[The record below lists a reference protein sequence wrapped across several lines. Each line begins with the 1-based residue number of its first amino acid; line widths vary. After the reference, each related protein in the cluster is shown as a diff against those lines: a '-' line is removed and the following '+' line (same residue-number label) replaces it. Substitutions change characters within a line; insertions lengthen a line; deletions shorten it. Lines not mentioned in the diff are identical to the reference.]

1 MAQQSI
7 NIGTSANDGTGDP
20 LRTAFDKINDNFS
33 ELYGSSAEANDLL
46 EDTTPQ
52 LGGDL
57 DVNGKRITSAR
68 SNEDIILLPNGTGGV
83 LASAVRIAGTTLSSD
98 DSSSITIAE
107 AFQVNG
113 ATNIDGAVTAT
124 STVAVTGATTL
135 SSTLAVSGATTLTTT
150 NIDNINI
157 FDNSITSDSNA
168 DINITPGGT
177 GNLVLG
183 ALTLN
188 GTAISASDS
197 TLIQLNEAVN
207 VSGATSL
214 ASTLAVTGA
223 TTLSSTLAVTGAATF
238 SGTAVIDNIT
248 INDETIS
255 TSSNSDLVLS
265 PGGTGD
271 VVISAL
277 RVNGTTLDSSDSS
290 AVQINEATEI
300 DGTLTVTGTAT
311 TAAINAT
318 GNVTVSG
325 DISTG
330 TLSIGDLNIT
340 ADGTITTDTNGD
352 FVVDPAG
359 TGAIVLTGN
368 ITHTGTQTTTGQLN
382 VDNLRMDGGV
392 ISSTSGSITLT
403 PASGQNVVV
412 SAGALLTAQEVQ
424 ANFGEFTNLRSD
436 VIRSDTSNGSLSI
449 QSQGTGTVQIGQ
461 TEFSSSASTITGMV
475 TNGNIAIN
483 ANGTGVIT
491 TASQLTLTGSFLPA
505 IHTFTA
511 TDSVTITEHAG
522 RTLLL
527 GEVGGNA
534 LVTLTLPAATG
545 SGATYKFIVS
555 VANTSNYVIKVAD
568 ASDTIDGIMLYLD
581 EDGTAVTA
589 FPTVAASDTITL
601 NGGTTGGIIGDYL
614 ELVDIATDQ
623 YHVRGTMRV
632 AAGAN
637 PATPFS
643 ATVS

>member
-475 TNGNIAIN
+475 TNGDMSITP
-483 ANGTGVIT
+483 NGTGDLKIDAHVNLVVQSGDAAADTNSAHIYAKDDSGSAEVFVRDEAGNVT
-491 TASQLTLTGSFLPA
+491 KISPHNDAGEWEYYSKNVKTGKVLRVNMEKMIRKIEEFTGE
-505 IHTFTA
+505 TF
-511 TDSVTITEHAG
+511 IE
-522 RTLLL
+522 
-527 GEVGGNA
+527 
-534 LVTLTLPAATG
+534 
-545 SGATYKFIVS
+545 
-555 VANTSNYVIKVAD
+555 
-568 ASDTIDGIMLYLD
+568 
-581 EDGTAVTA
+581 
-589 FPTVAASDTITL
+589 
-601 NGGTTGGIIGDYL
+601 
-614 ELVDIATDQ
+614 Q
-623 YHVRGTMRV
+623 
-632 AAGAN
+632 
-637 PATPFS
+637 
-643 ATVS
+643 

>member
-1 MAQQSI
+1 M
-7 NIGTSANDGTGDP
+7 
-20 LRTAFDKINDNFS
+20 
-33 ELYGSSAEANDLL
+33 
-46 EDTTPQ
+46 
-52 LGGDL
+52 
-57 DVNGKRITSAR
+57 
-68 SNEDIILLPNGTGGV
+68 
-83 LASAVRIAGTTLSSD
+83 
-98 DSSSITIAE
+98 
-107 AFQVNG
+107 
-113 ATNIDGAVTAT
+113 
-124 STVAVTGATTL
+124 
-135 SSTLAVSGATTLTTT
+135 
-150 NIDNINI
+150 
-157 FDNSITSDSNA
+157 
-168 DINITPGGT
+168 
-177 GNLVLG
+177 
-183 ALTLN
+183 
-188 GTAISASDS
+188 
-197 TLIQLNEAVN
+197 
-207 VSGATSL
+207 
-214 ASTLAVTGA
+214 
-223 TTLSSTLAVTGAATF
+223 
-238 SGTAVIDNIT
+238 IDNIT

-255 TSSNSDLVLS
+255 TSSNSDLILS

-290 AVQINEATEI
+290 SVNINEALVF
-300 DGTLTVTGTAT
+300 DGTLNVAGTST
-311 TAAINAT
+311 TQAINAT

-325 DISTG
+325 DLSTG
-330 TLSIGDLNIT
+330 TFSIADLNIL
-340 ADGTITTDTNGD
+340 ADGTITTDSNGD
-352 FVVDPAG
+352 LEIDPGG

-368 ITHTGTQTTTGQLN
+368 ITHTGTQTTEGQLN
-382 VDNLRMDGGV
+382 VDNIRMDGNV
-392 ISSTSGSITLT
+392 ISATSGGITLT
-403 PASGQNVVV
+403 PATGSNVTV
-412 SAGALLTAQEVQ
+412 SAGAILTAQEVQ
-424 ANFGEFTNLRSD
+424 APFGEFTNLRSD
-436 VIRSDTSNGSLSI
+436 TIRSDTSNGSLSI
-449 QSQGTGTVQIGQ
+449 QSQGTGTIQIGQ
-461 TEFSSSASTITGMV
+461 TEFSSSAATITGMV

-511 TDSVTITEHAG
+511 TDAVTITEHAG

-555 VANTSNYVIKVAD
+555 VTNTSNYVIKVAD

>member
-46 EDTTPQ
+46 EDTTPE

-57 DVNGKRITSAR
+57 EVNGKRITSAR

-475 TNGNIAIN
+475 TNGDMSITP
-483 ANGTGVIT
+483 NGTGDLKIDAHVNLVVQSGDAAADTNSAHIYAKDDSGSAEVFVRDEAGNVT
-491 TASQLTLTGSFLPA
+491 KISPHNDAGEWEYYSKNVKTGKVVRVNMEKMIRKIEEFTGE
-505 IHTFTA
+505 TF
-511 TDSVTITEHAG
+511 IE
-522 RTLLL
+522 
-527 GEVGGNA
+527 
-534 LVTLTLPAATG
+534 
-545 SGATYKFIVS
+545 
-555 VANTSNYVIKVAD
+555 
-568 ASDTIDGIMLYLD
+568 
-581 EDGTAVTA
+581 
-589 FPTVAASDTITL
+589 
-601 NGGTTGGIIGDYL
+601 
-614 ELVDIATDQ
+614 Q
-623 YHVRGTMRV
+623 
-632 AAGAN
+632 
-637 PATPFS
+637 
-643 ATVS
+643 

>member
-1 MAQQSI
+1 MAQQTI
-7 NIGTSANDGTGDP
+7 NIGTAANDGTGDP

-98 DSSSITIAE
+98 DSASITIAE

-113 ATNIDGAVTAT
+113 ATNIDGALTAT

-135 SSTLAVSGATTLTTT
+135 SSTLAVSGTTTLTTT

-183 ALTLN
+183 ALTVN

-207 VSGATSL
+207 VSGAVDL

-223 TTLSSTLAVTGAATF
+223 ATLSSTLAVTGAATF

-271 VVISAL
+271 VVISSL

-290 AVQINEATEI
+290 AIQINEATEV
-300 DGTLTVTGTAT
+300 DGALTVTGTT
-311 TAAINAT
+311 TAAAINAS

-325 DISTG
+325 ELTTETFSV
-330 TLSIGDLNIT
+330 GDLNIAT
-340 ADGTITTDTNGD
+340 DGSITTDSNGD
-352 FVVDPAG
+352 FVVDPGG

-412 SAGALLTAQEVQ
+412 SAGALFTAQEVQ

-475 TNGNIAIN
+475 TNGDMSITP
-483 ANGTGVIT
+483 NGTGDLKIDAHVNLVVQSGDAAADTNSAHIYAKDDSGSAEVFVRDEAGNVT
-491 TASQLTLTGSFLPA
+491 KISPHNDAGEWEYYSKNVKTGKVVRVNMEKMIRKIEEFTGE
-505 IHTFTA
+505 TF
-511 TDSVTITEHAG
+511 IE
-522 RTLLL
+522 
-527 GEVGGNA
+527 
-534 LVTLTLPAATG
+534 
-545 SGATYKFIVS
+545 
-555 VANTSNYVIKVAD
+555 
-568 ASDTIDGIMLYLD
+568 
-581 EDGTAVTA
+581 
-589 FPTVAASDTITL
+589 
-601 NGGTTGGIIGDYL
+601 
-614 ELVDIATDQ
+614 Q
-623 YHVRGTMRV
+623 
-632 AAGAN
+632 
-637 PATPFS
+637 
-643 ATVS
+643 

>member
-7 NIGTSANDGTGDP
+7 NIGTAANDGTGDP

-46 EDTTPQ
+46 EDTSPQ

-83 LASAVRIAGTTLSSD
+83 LASAVRIAGTTISSD

-113 ATNIDGAVTAT
+113 ATNIDGALTAT

-183 ALTLN
+183 ALTVN

-197 TLIQLNEAVN
+197 SLIQLNEAVN
-207 VSGATSL
+207 VSGATAL

-223 TTLSSTLAVTGAATF
+223 ATLSSTLAVTGTSTF
-238 SGTAVIDNIT
+238 SDGVTAESIIT
-248 INDETIS
+248 NSVTSNGSNADIS
-255 TSSNSDLVLS
+255 VQPS
-265 PGGTGD
+265 GTGD
-271 VVISAL
+271 VILSAL
-277 RVNGTTLDSSDSS
+277 RINGTTLDSTDST

-300 DGTLTVTGTAT
+300 DGTLTITGTAT

-325 DISTG
+325 DVSTG

-368 ITHTGTQTTTGQLN
+368 ITHTGTQTTTGQMN
-382 VDNLRMDGGV
+382 VDNLRLDGNV
-392 ISSTSGSITLT
+392 ISSTSGAITLT
-403 PASGQNVVV
+403 PASGQNVTV
-412 SAGALLTAQEVQ
+412 SAGAILNVQEVQ
-424 ANFGEFTNLRSD
+424 GQFAGFTNLRSD
-436 VIRSDTSNGSLSI
+436 TIRSDTSNGSLSI

-461 TEFSSSASTITGMV
+461 TEFSSSAATITGMV

-511 TDSVTITEHAG
+511 TDAVTITEHAG

-614 ELVDIATDQ
+614 ELVDIAADQ

>member
-436 VIRSDTSNGSLSI
+436 TIRSDTSNGSLSI

-475 TNGNIAIN
+475 TNGDMSITP
-483 ANGTGVIT
+483 NGTGDLKIDAHVNLVVQSGDAAADTNSAHIYAKDDSGSAEVFVRDEAGNVT
-491 TASQLTLTGSFLPA
+491 KISPHNDAGEWEYYSKNVKTGKVVRVNMEKMIRKIEEFTGE
-505 IHTFTA
+505 TF
-511 TDSVTITEHAG
+511 IE
-522 RTLLL
+522 
-527 GEVGGNA
+527 
-534 LVTLTLPAATG
+534 
-545 SGATYKFIVS
+545 
-555 VANTSNYVIKVAD
+555 
-568 ASDTIDGIMLYLD
+568 
-581 EDGTAVTA
+581 
-589 FPTVAASDTITL
+589 
-601 NGGTTGGIIGDYL
+601 
-614 ELVDIATDQ
+614 Q
-623 YHVRGTMRV
+623 
-632 AAGAN
+632 
-637 PATPFS
+637 
-643 ATVS
+643 

>member
-1 MAQQSI
+1 MAQQTI
-7 NIGTSANDGTGDP
+7 NIGTAANDGTGDP

-113 ATNIDGAVTAT
+113 ATNIDGALTAT

-135 SSTLAVSGATTLTTT
+135 SSTLAVSGTTTLTTT

-183 ALTLN
+183 ALTVN

-207 VSGATSL
+207 VSGAVDL

-271 VVISAL
+271 VVISSL

-290 AVQINEATEI
+290 AIQINEATEV
-300 DGTLTVTGTAT
+300 DGALTVTGTT
-311 TAAINAT
+311 TAAAINAS

-325 DISTG
+325 ELTTETFSV
-330 TLSIGDLNIT
+330 GDLNIAT
-340 ADGTITTDTNGD
+340 DGSITTDSNGD
-352 FVVDPAG
+352 FVVDPGG

-412 SAGALLTAQEVQ
+412 SAGALFTAQEVQ

-475 TNGNIAIN
+475 TNGDMSITP
-483 ANGTGVIT
+483 NGTGDLKIDAHVNLVVQSGDAAADTNSAHIYAKDDSGSAEVFVRDEAGNVT
-491 TASQLTLTGSFLPA
+491 KISPHNDAGEWEYYSKNVKTGKVVRVNMEKMIRKIEEFTGE
-505 IHTFTA
+505 TF
-511 TDSVTITEHAG
+511 IE
-522 RTLLL
+522 
-527 GEVGGNA
+527 
-534 LVTLTLPAATG
+534 
-545 SGATYKFIVS
+545 
-555 VANTSNYVIKVAD
+555 
-568 ASDTIDGIMLYLD
+568 
-581 EDGTAVTA
+581 
-589 FPTVAASDTITL
+589 
-601 NGGTTGGIIGDYL
+601 
-614 ELVDIATDQ
+614 Q
-623 YHVRGTMRV
+623 
-632 AAGAN
+632 
-637 PATPFS
+637 
-643 ATVS
+643 

>member
-325 DISTG
+325 DISPG

-436 VIRSDTSNGSLSI
+436 TIRSDTSNGSLSI

-461 TEFSSSASTITGMV
+461 TESSSSASTITGMV
-475 TNGNIAIN
+475 TNGDMSITP
-483 ANGTGVIT
+483 NGTGDLKIDAHVNLVVQAGDAAADTNSAHIYAKDDSGSAEVFVRDEAGNVT
-491 TASQLTLTGSFLPA
+491 KISPHNDAGEWEYYSKNVKTGKVVRVNMEKMIRKIEEFTGE
-505 IHTFTA
+505 TF
-511 TDSVTITEHAG
+511 IE
-522 RTLLL
+522 
-527 GEVGGNA
+527 
-534 LVTLTLPAATG
+534 
-545 SGATYKFIVS
+545 
-555 VANTSNYVIKVAD
+555 
-568 ASDTIDGIMLYLD
+568 
-581 EDGTAVTA
+581 
-589 FPTVAASDTITL
+589 
-601 NGGTTGGIIGDYL
+601 
-614 ELVDIATDQ
+614 Q
-623 YHVRGTMRV
+623 
-632 AAGAN
+632 
-637 PATPFS
+637 
-643 ATVS
+643 

>member
-1 MAQQSI
+1 MAQQTI
-7 NIGTSANDGTGDP
+7 NIGTAANDGTGDP

-98 DSSSITIAE
+98 DSASITIAE

-113 ATNIDGAVTAT
+113 ATNIDGALTAT
-124 STVAVTGATTL
+124 STVAVTGAATL
-135 SSTLAVSGATTLTTT
+135 SSTLTVAGTTTLTTT

-183 ALTLN
+183 ALTVN

-207 VSGATSL
+207 VSGAVDL

-223 TTLSSTLAVTGAATF
+223 ATLSSTLAVTGAATF

-271 VVISAL
+271 VVISSL

-290 AVQINEATEI
+290 AIQINEATEV
-300 DGTLTVTGTAT
+300 DGALTVTGTT
-311 TAAINAT
+311 TAAAINAS

-325 DISTG
+325 ELTTETFSV
-330 TLSIGDLNIT
+330 GDLNIAT
-340 ADGTITTDTNGD
+340 DGSITTDSNGD
-352 FVVDPAG
+352 FVVDPGG

-382 VDNLRMDGGV
+382 VDNLRMNGGV

-461 TEFSSSASTITGMV
+461 TEFGSSASTITGMV
-475 TNGNIAIN
+475 TNGDMSITP
-483 ANGTGVIT
+483 NGTGDLKIDAHVNLVVQSGDAAADTNSAHIYAKDDSGSAEVFVRDEAGNVT
-491 TASQLTLTGSFLPA
+491 KISPHNDAGEWEYYSKNVKTGKVVRVNMEKM
-505 IHTFTA
+505 IRKIEEVTGETF
-511 TDSVTITEHAG
+511 IE
-522 RTLLL
+522 
-527 GEVGGNA
+527 
-534 LVTLTLPAATG
+534 
-545 SGATYKFIVS
+545 
-555 VANTSNYVIKVAD
+555 
-568 ASDTIDGIMLYLD
+568 
-581 EDGTAVTA
+581 
-589 FPTVAASDTITL
+589 
-601 NGGTTGGIIGDYL
+601 
-614 ELVDIATDQ
+614 Q
-623 YHVRGTMRV
+623 
-632 AAGAN
+632 
-637 PATPFS
+637 
-643 ATVS
+643 

>member
-436 VIRSDTSNGSLSI
+436 IIRSDTSNGSLSI

-475 TNGNIAIN
+475 TNGDMSITP
-483 ANGTGVIT
+483 NGTGDLKIDAHVNLVVQSGDAAADTNSAHIYAKDDSGSAEVFVRDEAGNVT
-491 TASQLTLTGSFLPA
+491 KISPHNDAGEWEYYSKNVKTGKVVRVNMEKMIRKIEEFTGE
-505 IHTFTA
+505 TF
-511 TDSVTITEHAG
+511 IE
-522 RTLLL
+522 
-527 GEVGGNA
+527 
-534 LVTLTLPAATG
+534 
-545 SGATYKFIVS
+545 
-555 VANTSNYVIKVAD
+555 
-568 ASDTIDGIMLYLD
+568 
-581 EDGTAVTA
+581 
-589 FPTVAASDTITL
+589 
-601 NGGTTGGIIGDYL
+601 
-614 ELVDIATDQ
+614 Q
-623 YHVRGTMRV
+623 
-632 AAGAN
+632 
-637 PATPFS
+637 
-643 ATVS
+643 

>member
-325 DISTG
+325 DISPG

-475 TNGNIAIN
+475 TNGDMSITP
-483 ANGTGVIT
+483 NGTGDLKIDAHVNLVVQSGDAAADTNSAHIYAKDDSGSAEVFVRDEAGNVT
-491 TASQLTLTGSFLPA
+491 KISPHNDAGEWEYYSKNVKTGKVVRVNMEKMIRKIEEFTGE
-505 IHTFTA
+505 TF
-511 TDSVTITEHAG
+511 IE
-522 RTLLL
+522 
-527 GEVGGNA
+527 
-534 LVTLTLPAATG
+534 
-545 SGATYKFIVS
+545 
-555 VANTSNYVIKVAD
+555 
-568 ASDTIDGIMLYLD
+568 
-581 EDGTAVTA
+581 
-589 FPTVAASDTITL
+589 
-601 NGGTTGGIIGDYL
+601 
-614 ELVDIATDQ
+614 Q
-623 YHVRGTMRV
+623 
-632 AAGAN
+632 
-637 PATPFS
+637 
-643 ATVS
+643 

>member
-1 MAQQSI
+1 MAQQTI
-7 NIGTSANDGTGDP
+7 NIGTAANDGTGDP

-113 ATNIDGAVTAT
+113 ATNIDGALTAT

-135 SSTLAVSGATTLTTT
+135 SSTLAVSGTTTLTTT
-150 NIDNINI
+150 NIDNLNI

-183 ALTLN
+183 ALTVN

-207 VSGATSL
+207 VSGAVDL

-223 TTLSSTLAVTGAATF
+223 ATLSSTLAVTGAATF

-271 VVISAL
+271 VVISSL

-290 AVQINEATEI
+290 AIQINEATEV
-300 DGTLTVTGTAT
+300 DGALTVTGTT
-311 TAAINAT
+311 TAAAINAS

-325 DISTG
+325 ELTTETFSV
-330 TLSIGDLNIT
+330 GDLNIAT
-340 ADGTITTDTNGD
+340 DGSITTDSNGD
-352 FVVDPAG
+352 FVVDPGG

-412 SAGALLTAQEVQ
+412 SAGALFTAQEVQ

-475 TNGNIAIN
+475 TNGDMSITP
-483 ANGTGVIT
+483 NGTGDLKIDAHVNLVVQSGDAAADTNSAHIYAKDDSGSAEVFVRDEAGNVT
-491 TASQLTLTGSFLPA
+491 KISPHNDAGEWEYYSKNVKTGKVVRVNMEKMIRKIEEFTGE
-505 IHTFTA
+505 TF
-511 TDSVTITEHAG
+511 IE
-522 RTLLL
+522 
-527 GEVGGNA
+527 
-534 LVTLTLPAATG
+534 
-545 SGATYKFIVS
+545 
-555 VANTSNYVIKVAD
+555 
-568 ASDTIDGIMLYLD
+568 
-581 EDGTAVTA
+581 
-589 FPTVAASDTITL
+589 
-601 NGGTTGGIIGDYL
+601 
-614 ELVDIATDQ
+614 Q
-623 YHVRGTMRV
+623 
-632 AAGAN
+632 
-637 PATPFS
+637 
-643 ATVS
+643 

>member
-1 MAQQSI
+1 MAQQTI
-7 NIGTSANDGTGDP
+7 NIGTAANDGTGDP

-98 DSSSITIAE
+98 DSASITIAE

-113 ATNIDGAVTAT
+113 ATNIDGALTAT

-135 SSTLAVSGATTLTTT
+135 SSTLAVSGTTTLTTT
-150 NIDNINI
+150 NIDNLNI

-183 ALTLN
+183 ALTVN

-207 VSGATSL
+207 VSGAVDL

-223 TTLSSTLAVTGAATF
+223 ATLSSTLAVTGAATF

-271 VVISAL
+271 VVISSL

-290 AVQINEATEI
+290 AIQINEATEV
-300 DGTLTVTGTAT
+300 DGALTVTGTT
-311 TAAINAT
+311 TAAAINAS

-325 DISTG
+325 ELTTETFSV
-330 TLSIGDLNIT
+330 GDLNIAT
-340 ADGTITTDTNGD
+340 DGSITTDSNGD
-352 FVVDPAG
+352 FVVDPGG
-359 TGAIVLTGN
+359 TGAIVLTASNIFFLLLAKIANPKFLKLFEAIFFFGN
-368 ITHTGTQTTTGQLN
+368 FL
-382 VDNLRMDGGV
+382 
-392 ISSTSGSITLT
+392 SSFFKDI
-403 PASGQNVVV
+403 
-412 SAGALLTAQEVQ
+412 
-424 ANFGEFTNLRSD
+424 FTNR
-436 VIRSDTSNGSLSI
+436 IK
-449 QSQGTGTVQIGQ
+449 
-461 TEFSSSASTITGMV
+461 F
-475 TNGNIAIN
+475 
-483 ANGTGVIT
+483 
-491 TASQLTLTGSFLPA
+491 
-505 IHTFTA
+505 
-511 TDSVTITEHAG
+511 
-522 RTLLL
+522 LLL
-527 GEVGGNA
+527 
-534 LVTLTLPAATG
+534 
-545 SGATYKFIVS
+545 
-555 VANTSNYVIKVAD
+555 VIK
-568 ASDTIDGIMLYLD
+568 ID
-581 EDGTAVTA
+581 
-589 FPTVAASDTITL
+589 
-601 NGGTTGGIIGDYL
+601 
-614 ELVDIATDQ
+614 
-623 YHVRGTMRV
+623 
-632 AAGAN
+632 
-637 PATPFS
+637 
-643 ATVS
+643 

>member
-1 MAQQSI
+1 MAQQTI
-7 NIGTSANDGTGDP
+7 NIGTAANDGTGDP

-113 ATNIDGAVTAT
+113 ATNIDGALTAT

-135 SSTLAVSGATTLTTT
+135 SSTLAVSGTTTLTTT
-150 NIDNINI
+150 NIDNLNI

-183 ALTLN
+183 ALTVN

-207 VSGATSL
+207 VSGAVDL

-223 TTLSSTLAVTGAATF
+223 ATLSSTLAVTGAATF

-436 VIRSDTSNGSLSI
+436 TIRSDTSNGSLSI

-475 TNGNIAIN
+475 TNGDMSITP
-483 ANGTGVIT
+483 NGTGDLKIDAHVNLVVQSGDAAADTNSAHIYAKDDSGSAEVFVRDEAGNVT
-491 TASQLTLTGSFLPA
+491 KISPHNDAGEWEYYSKNVKTGKVVRVNMEKMIRKIEEFTGE
-505 IHTFTA
+505 TF
-511 TDSVTITEHAG
+511 IE
-522 RTLLL
+522 
-527 GEVGGNA
+527 
-534 LVTLTLPAATG
+534 
-545 SGATYKFIVS
+545 
-555 VANTSNYVIKVAD
+555 
-568 ASDTIDGIMLYLD
+568 
-581 EDGTAVTA
+581 
-589 FPTVAASDTITL
+589 
-601 NGGTTGGIIGDYL
+601 
-614 ELVDIATDQ
+614 Q
-623 YHVRGTMRV
+623 
-632 AAGAN
+632 
-637 PATPFS
+637 
-643 ATVS
+643 

>member
-52 LGGDL
+52 VGGDL

-436 VIRSDTSNGSLSI
+436 TIRSDTSNGSLSI

-475 TNGNIAIN
+475 TNGDMSITP
-483 ANGTGVIT
+483 NGTGDLKIDAHVNLVVQAGDAAADTNSAHIYAKDDSGSAEVFVRDEAGNVT
-491 TASQLTLTGSFLPA
+491 KISPHNDAGEWEYYSKNVKTGKVVRVNMEKMIRKIEEFTGE
-505 IHTFTA
+505 TF
-511 TDSVTITEHAG
+511 IE
-522 RTLLL
+522 
-527 GEVGGNA
+527 
-534 LVTLTLPAATG
+534 
-545 SGATYKFIVS
+545 
-555 VANTSNYVIKVAD
+555 
-568 ASDTIDGIMLYLD
+568 
-581 EDGTAVTA
+581 
-589 FPTVAASDTITL
+589 
-601 NGGTTGGIIGDYL
+601 
-614 ELVDIATDQ
+614 Q
-623 YHVRGTMRV
+623 
-632 AAGAN
+632 
-637 PATPFS
+637 
-643 ATVS
+643 

>member
-475 TNGNIAIN
+475 TNGDMSITP
-483 ANGTGVIT
+483 NGTGDLKIDAHVNLVVQSGDAAADTNSAHIYAKDDSGSAEVFVRDEAGNVT
-491 TASQLTLTGSFLPA
+491 KISPHNDAGEWEYYSKNVKTGKVVRVNMEKMIRKIEEFTGE
-505 IHTFTA
+505 TF
-511 TDSVTITEHAG
+511 IE
-522 RTLLL
+522 
-527 GEVGGNA
+527 
-534 LVTLTLPAATG
+534 
-545 SGATYKFIVS
+545 
-555 VANTSNYVIKVAD
+555 
-568 ASDTIDGIMLYLD
+568 
-581 EDGTAVTA
+581 
-589 FPTVAASDTITL
+589 
-601 NGGTTGGIIGDYL
+601 
-614 ELVDIATDQ
+614 Q
-623 YHVRGTMRV
+623 
-632 AAGAN
+632 
-637 PATPFS
+637 
-643 ATVS
+643 

>member
-1 MAQQSI
+1 MAQQTI
-7 NIGTSANDGTGDP
+7 NIGTAANDGTGDP

-98 DSSSITIAE
+98 DSASITIAE

-113 ATNIDGAVTAT
+113 ATNIDGALTAT
-124 STVAVTGATTL
+124 STVAVTGAATL
-135 SSTLAVSGATTLTTT
+135 SSTLAVSGTTTLTTT

-183 ALTLN
+183 ALTVN

-207 VSGATSL
+207 VSGAVDL

-223 TTLSSTLAVTGAATF
+223 ATLSSTLAVTGAATF

-271 VVISAL
+271 VVISSL

-290 AVQINEATEI
+290 AIQINEATEV
-300 DGTLTVTGTAT
+300 DGALTVTGTT
-311 TAAINAT
+311 TAAAINAS

-325 DISTG
+325 ELTTETFSV
-330 TLSIGDLNIT
+330 GDLNIAT
-340 ADGTITTDTNGD
+340 DGSITTDSNGD
-352 FVVDPAG
+352 FVVDPGG

-412 SAGALLTAQEVQ
+412 SAGALFTAQEVQ

-475 TNGNIAIN
+475 TNGDMSITP
-483 ANGTGVIT
+483 NGTGDLKIDAHVNLVVQSGDAAADTNSAHIYAKDDSGSAEVFVRDEAGNVT
-491 TASQLTLTGSFLPA
+491 KISPHNDAGEWEYYSKNVKTGKVVRVNMEKMIRKIEEFTGE
-505 IHTFTA
+505 TF
-511 TDSVTITEHAG
+511 IE
-522 RTLLL
+522 
-527 GEVGGNA
+527 
-534 LVTLTLPAATG
+534 
-545 SGATYKFIVS
+545 
-555 VANTSNYVIKVAD
+555 
-568 ASDTIDGIMLYLD
+568 
-581 EDGTAVTA
+581 
-589 FPTVAASDTITL
+589 
-601 NGGTTGGIIGDYL
+601 
-614 ELVDIATDQ
+614 Q
-623 YHVRGTMRV
+623 
-632 AAGAN
+632 
-637 PATPFS
+637 
-643 ATVS
+643 

>member
-325 DISTG
+325 DISPG

-436 VIRSDTSNGSLSI
+436 TIRSDTSNGSLSI

-475 TNGNIAIN
+475 TNGDMSITP
-483 ANGTGVIT
+483 NGTGDLKIDAHVNLVVQSGDAAADTNSAHIYAKDDSGSAEVFVRDEAGNVT
-491 TASQLTLTGSFLPA
+491 KISPHNDAGEWEYYSKNVKTGKVVRVNMEKMIRKIEEFTGE
-505 IHTFTA
+505 TF
-511 TDSVTITEHAG
+511 IE
-522 RTLLL
+522 
-527 GEVGGNA
+527 
-534 LVTLTLPAATG
+534 
-545 SGATYKFIVS
+545 
-555 VANTSNYVIKVAD
+555 
-568 ASDTIDGIMLYLD
+568 
-581 EDGTAVTA
+581 
-589 FPTVAASDTITL
+589 
-601 NGGTTGGIIGDYL
+601 
-614 ELVDIATDQ
+614 Q
-623 YHVRGTMRV
+623 
-632 AAGAN
+632 
-637 PATPFS
+637 
-643 ATVS
+643 

>member
-83 LASAVRIAGTTLSSD
+83 LASAVRIAGTTLSSV

-436 VIRSDTSNGSLSI
+436 TIRSDTSNGSLSI

-475 TNGNIAIN
+475 TNGDMSITP
-483 ANGTGVIT
+483 NGTGDLKIDAHVNLVVQSGDAAADTNSAHIYAKDDSGSAEVFVRDEAGNVT
-491 TASQLTLTGSFLPA
+491 KISPHNDAGEWEYYSKNVKTGKVVRVNMEKMIRKIEEFTGE
-505 IHTFTA
+505 TF
-511 TDSVTITEHAG
+511 IE
-522 RTLLL
+522 
-527 GEVGGNA
+527 
-534 LVTLTLPAATG
+534 
-545 SGATYKFIVS
+545 
-555 VANTSNYVIKVAD
+555 
-568 ASDTIDGIMLYLD
+568 
-581 EDGTAVTA
+581 
-589 FPTVAASDTITL
+589 
-601 NGGTTGGIIGDYL
+601 
-614 ELVDIATDQ
+614 Q
-623 YHVRGTMRV
+623 
-632 AAGAN
+632 
-637 PATPFS
+637 
-643 ATVS
+643 